1 METIA
6 GPPEQEPVESQ
17 FETETQENHEAEQAT
32 GANPIDE
39 GDLAAGVDPEDM
51 ADQAHMADPAGDMA
65 DPADMPDPADMADPA
80 DMPDPADMADMGDLT
95 DMADIGDPADMADL
109 GDPASF
115 ALNVP
120 DGSGARSRSRTP
132 PRDLSDTADT
142 EDLFPPVQRTCR
154 FCGNFTI
161 CEFGREENFCSRN
174 CYNQSMKGCDSA
186 EKSR

>member
-1 METIA
+1 
-6 GPPEQEPVESQ
+6 
-17 FETETQENHEAEQAT
+17 
-32 GANPIDE
+32 
-39 GDLAAGVDPEDM
+39 
-51 ADQAHMADPAGDMA
+51 
-65 DPADMPDPADMADPA
+65 
-80 DMPDPADMADMGDLT
+80 MADMGDLT

-174 CYNQSMKGCDSA
+174 CYNQSMKGCDSV

>member
-39 GDLAAGVDPEDM
+39 GDLAAGVDPADM

-65 DPADMPDPADMADPA
+65 DPVDMPDPADPA

-95 DMADIGDPADMADL
+95 DMADIGDLADMADL